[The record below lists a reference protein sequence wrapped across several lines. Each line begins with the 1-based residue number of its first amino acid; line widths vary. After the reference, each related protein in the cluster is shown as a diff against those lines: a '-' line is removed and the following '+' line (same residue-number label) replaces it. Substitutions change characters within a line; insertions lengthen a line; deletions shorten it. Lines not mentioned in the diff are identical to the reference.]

1 MSGGGNMKYSSL
13 KTPSIIFLI
22 LILGIVTPIVCASMG
37 SNYGKFRRVE
47 DAVVDTQTGDIAFG
61 YSTGNGFVVE
71 VYSSDGNRLFFKNL
85 NAYGGVI
92 RLCYQ
97 DGSLYVKAGRENIR
111 PKFDRSGEVVS
122 YGEEPE
128 GGFAYDTFDGW
139 AQENGNFSF
148 RLGATVYRY
157 SESSTFTK
165 CFAGKGVN
173 RLYLVKESG
182 EEIELFRN
190 EGR

>member
-1 MSGGGNMKYSSL
+1 MKYSSL

-122 YGEEPE
+122 YGKNRRV
-128 GGFAYDTFDGW
+128 GLLMI
-139 AQENGNFSF
+139 
-148 RLGATVYRY
+148 RLTVGRKKMVI
-157 SESSTFTK
+157 SLSVSVPRFT
-165 CFAGKGVN
+165 G
-173 RLYLVKESG
+173 
-182 EEIELFRN
+182 IRN
-190 EGR
+190 PPRSPSVLLAKA